1 MIPYPY
7 REFFFASGKY
17 LYISFFPFSF
27 FFIYGLF
34 FHKNSVLS
42 VLSLIRQGFR
52 KF

>member
-27 FFIYGLF
+27 FFYIWF
-34 FHKNSVLS
+34 IFPQK
-42 VLSLIRQGFR
+42 
-52 KF
+52 